1 MRFKKVLIIT
11 MILGFIFSTSY
22 ALAKS
27 KKYVAKVNGV
37 GIKAVMLEAA
47 LNNFVANQ
55 KLFGITVG
63 PEEEATLR
71 KDILEELISAELLYQ
86 ESQKAKLGDLSQD
99 IEDQFNG
106 LKQGFGSEEDFN
118 KVLKERSI
126 KERDLKEDVKRGV
139 YIKTFLEEKVYT
151 PSSITEEAKRSEYEK
166 NKASLNIPE
175 QVRAAHILILVAADA
190 TDEDK
195 KAAKT
200 KINEVRK
207 KALSGEDFAELAK
220 ENSQDGSAPT
230 GGDLGYFA
238 KGDMVKPFEDA
249 AFSLKVDEISKVVE
263 TRFGYHIIKLLEKQ
277 VAHTLSYE
285 EVERDIEGFLVSQG
299 QREQLDQYINEL
311 KSGAKIEKLLD

>member
-1 MRFKKVLIIT
+1 

-106 LKQGFGSEEDFN
+106 LKQG
-118 KVLKERSI
+118 
-126 KERDLKEDVKRGV
+126 
-139 YIKTFLEEKVYT
+139 
-151 PSSITEEAKRSEYEK
+151 
-166 NKASLNIPE
+166 
-175 QVRAAHILILVAADA
+175 
-190 TDEDK
+190 
-195 KAAKT
+195 
-200 KINEVRK
+200 
-207 KALSGEDFAELAK
+207 
-220 ENSQDGSAPT
+220 
-230 GGDLGYFA
+230 
-238 KGDMVKPFEDA
+238 
-249 AFSLKVDEISKVVE
+249 
-263 TRFGYHIIKLLEKQ
+263 
-277 VAHTLSYE
+277 
-285 EVERDIEGFLVSQG
+285 
-299 QREQLDQYINEL
+299 
-311 KSGAKIEKLLD
+311 